1 MSDGGKEAIGFAG
14 LSTFRTDIDAAFAKA
29 DRAASGPRPMRQDT
43 SDTTTAA
50 PVHRDTG
57 ASSGVAKKIGGWVLG
72 IIIIIGI
79 KGAFF
84 GATHTSAPYEQSTET
99 AAPAISTPQAEDTSI
114 VPPTD
119 GATDTAAASTDG
131 NWQIVDQGPS
141 AAPRPDPSAG
151 DPTDMPKPT
160 AYDSSTLSIGELR
173 YCLAE
178 DIRISAEQSELNELR
193 SSDGERYNS
202 NVDGIN
208 ASITDYQSRCSKR
221 SFNVSDKQMAEP
233 QVENQRVSLEAE
245 GRARV
250 S

>member
-1 MSDGGKEAIGFAG
+1 MSDGEKEAIGFAG
-14 LSTFRTDIDAAFAKA
+14 LSMFRTDIDAAFAKA
-29 DRAASGPRPMRQDT
+29 DRAASAPRAIQQDT
-43 SDTTTAA
+43 SDTTDAA

-57 ASSGVAKKIGGWVLG
+57 SGVVKKIGGWVVG
-72 IIIIIGI
+72 IIIILGI

-84 GATHTSAPYEQSTET
+84 GATHTSTPYQQSTET
-99 AAPAISTPQAEDTSI
+99 AAPISTPQTEDTGVVS
-114 VPPTD
+114 PTD
-119 GATDTAAASTDG
+119 GTTDTAAAPADG

-141 AAPRPDPSAG
+141 VAPKPDPSAG

-160 AYDSSTLSIGELR
+160 AYDSSTLSIGEIR

-193 SSDGERYNS
+193 STDEERYNS

-221 SFNVSDKQMAEP
+221 SFNLSDKQMAEP
-233 QVENQRVSLEAE
+233 QVENQRASLEAE